1 MTLVDT
7 NVVIDLT
14 GKPTE
19 WFDWSLEK
27 LTDARLLGDVFI
39 NDIVFAELASRYE
52 DEVRLEAP
60 LIQFRLAVRRI
71 PRRALFRA
79 GQAFA
84 QYRQAGGERSN
95 VLSDF
100 FIGAHANEMAVPLL
114 TRDPKVYRTYFPDL
128 ELITP

>member
-14 GKPTE
+14 SKPTE
-19 WFDWSLEK
+19 WFDWSVER
-27 LTDARLLGDVFI
+27 LTDARIRGDVFI
-39 NDIVFAELASRYE
+39 NDIVFAELASRYV
-52 DEVRLEAP
+52 DETQLEKHI
-60 LIQFRLAVRRI
+60 IQFRLAVRRV

-84 QYRQAGGERSN
+84 QYRKAGGERSN

-100 FIGAHANEMAVPLL
+100 FIGAHAEEVEVPLL
-114 TRDPKVYRTYFPDL
+114 TRDPKVYRTYVPRL
-128 ELITP
+128 QLITP